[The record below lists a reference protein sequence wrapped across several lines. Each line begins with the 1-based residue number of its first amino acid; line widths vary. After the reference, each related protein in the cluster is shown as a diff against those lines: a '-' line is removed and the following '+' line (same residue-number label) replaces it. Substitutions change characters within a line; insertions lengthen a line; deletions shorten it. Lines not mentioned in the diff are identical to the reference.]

1 VLSSTGGRKAALAAL
16 LAALATA
23 GPAAARPDDVPTE
36 VRKPAAGATVADA
49 TAGVAVD
56 FTCPVYRQT
65 TDDGIFTEPADGY
78 HVILSSNGL
87 VDANRLLV
95 TTGRVDQRDAVLV
108 DGEPGHCTAAE
119 DDAGHGLLPREPGTY
134 YWQVW
139 RECETYACLGGVE
152 VTDVGSVTVKRT
164 VCSVNR
170 SELGTARAELTSAR
184 KALRARRTSA
194 RRARVARLAG
204 RVETLR
210 ARLQV
215 VYGCRT

>member
-1 VLSSTGGRKAALAAL
+1 MAVAASAALAVAPV
-16 LAALATA
+16 A
-23 GPAAARPDDVPTE
+23 
-36 VRKPAAGATVADA
+36 ADA
-49 TAGVAVD
+49 RRDDLPAELYRPASGAVITDATRGIAVD